1 MIENIMLGFST
12 ALTMHN
18 LLYAFIGVLLG
29 NIIGVLPGIGPL
41 AAISM
46 LLPVTYGLD
55 PTGALVMLAGLYY
68 GTSFGG
74 ATTSILLNLPG
85 TASHAIVCV
94 DGHPLAQQGKGGQAI
109 FMAMFASFL
118 GVAFGILLMMF
129 FSPLLVDMAFLFGP
143 AEYFSLMLMGLLA
156 AASLT
161 SGSPLKGIASI
172 FIGLLLGAVGTDVN
186 SGVAR
191 FSFDTP
197 ELTDGLPLVALAMGF
212 FGIKDVLENA
222 GLMGSGTMVSKDKIN
237 SQSIRPGKGVIKESA
252 GAITR
257 GSIIGSLLGILPG
270 AGGTMASFMSYAV
283 EKKAARNPERFGR
296 GAMQG
301 VSGPESANSSAAIT
315 AFIPTLTLGIPG
327 DAVMALMLGA
337 LMIHNIVPGPQMIAE
352 HPAMFWGLLASFLIG
367 NVMLMFLNIPLI
379 GVWVKL
385 LSVPYRL
392 IYPAVMFLIAIG
404 VYSGNNNLFDVAVVI
419 ALGVAGYFFAVLGF
433 APAPLL
439 LGFVLGPM
447 VEENFRRAL
456 LLSRGDMGVFFTRPL
471 SGSFM
476 AITIAMLLY
485 VAIKQLRRELPAT
498 APQTLATQD
507 E

>member
-1 MIENIMLGFST
+1 MFENLALGVATAFS
-12 ALTMHN
+12 MHN
-18 LLYAFIGVLLG
+18 LLYAFVGVLLG

-68 GTSFGG
+68 GASFGG

-94 DGHPLAQQGKGGQAI
+94 DGHPLAHQGRGGQAI

-118 GVAFGILLMMF
+118 GVCFGIVLMMF

-143 AEYFSLMLMGLLA
+143 AEYFALMLMGLLA

-161 SGSPLKGIASI
+161 SGSPLKGIAAI
-172 FIGLLLGAVGTDVN
+172 FLGLTMGVVGTDVN

-191 FSFDTP
+191 FTFDVP
-197 ELTDGLPLVALAMGF
+197 ELMDGLSLVALAMGF
-212 FGIKDVLENA
+212 FGVKDVLANA
-222 GLMGSGTMVSKDKIN
+222 GFMGTGTLVASDKIRG
-237 SQSIRPGKGVIKESA
+237 STVRPGRGEIKESM
-252 GAITR
+252 GAIGR
-257 GSIIGSLLGILPG
+257 GAVIGSALGILPG

-283 EKKAARNPERFGR
+283 EKKVSRTPERFGH

-337 LMIHNIVPGPQMIAE
+337 LMIHNIIPGPQMLVE
-352 HPAMFWGLLASFLIG
+352 HPAMFWGLLVSFWIG
-367 NVMLMFLNIPLI
+367 NVMLMILNIPLI
-379 GVWVKL
+379 SVWVKL

-392 IYPAVMFLIAIG
+392 IYPAVMFLIAVG
-404 VYSGNNNLFDVAVVI
+404 VYSGNNNLFDVGVVI
-419 ALGVAGYFFAVLGF
+419 ALGVAGYLFAALGF
-433 APAPLL
+433 PPAPLL

-456 LLSRGDMGVFFTRPL
+456 LLARGDFSVFFTRPL
-471 SGSFM
+471 SGAFM
-476 AITIAMLLY
+476 AITIVMMLY
-485 VAIKQLRRELPAT
+485 VALRRLRRPRLAVPAVG
-498 APQTLATQD
+498 
-507 E
+507 